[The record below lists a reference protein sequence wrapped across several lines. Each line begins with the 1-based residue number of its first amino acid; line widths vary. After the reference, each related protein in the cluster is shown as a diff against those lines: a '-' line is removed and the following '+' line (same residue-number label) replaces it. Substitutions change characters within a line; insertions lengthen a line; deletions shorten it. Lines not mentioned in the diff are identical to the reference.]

1 MKNPIDI
8 VTITIKA
15 KSTKGRHLL
24 GWRGRQLCRDSTPG
38 TTKRRQFKKW
48 FVMFGFIAAH
58 GNVWQSDHGR
68 QPSLL
73 QPSAG
78 NPLKTMPMRDVKK
91 KLNQSTSFFYRK
103 QRLFLPWTWQSSL
116 RNSPSLV
123 SMFTG
128 QIKSF
133 QDERDCPRWYIS
145 LILKE
150 L

>member
-15 KSTKGRHLL
+15 KSTKGGHLL

-38 TTKRRQFKKW
+38 TTTRRQFKKW
-48 FVMFGFIAAH
+48 FVMFVFFAAH
-58 GNVWQSDHGR
+58 VNVWQSDHGR
-68 QPSLL
+68 QPCLL

-78 NPLKTMPMRDVKK
+78 NSLKTMPMRDVKK
-91 KLNQSTSFFYRK
+91 KLNQSTSSFYRK

>member
-1 MKNPIDI
+1 
-8 VTITIKA
+8 
-15 KSTKGRHLL
+15 
-24 GWRGRQLCRDSTPG
+24 
-38 TTKRRQFKKW
+38 
-48 FVMFGFIAAH
+48 MFGLIAAH

-68 QPSLL
+68 QPGLL

-78 NPLKTMPMRDVKK
+78 NSPEDNANERCEEETESKHLF
-91 KLNQSTSFFYRK
+91 FFYRK

-150 L
+150 VKLFNI

>member
-1 MKNPIDI
+1 M
-8 VTITIKA
+8 
-15 KSTKGRHLL
+15 
-24 GWRGRQLCRDSTPG
+24 
-38 TTKRRQFKKW
+38 
-48 FVMFGFIAAH
+48 FVFFAAH

-68 QPSLL
+68 QPGLL

-78 NPLKTMPMRDVKK
+78 NLPENAPPEDRCEEAGIKAIL
-91 KLNQSTSFFYRK
+91 FYRK

-150 L
+150 V